1 VPAKEAYAKF
11 LGHVLAR
18 TAGEPL
24 PSREALAKG
33 QYPRFP
39 TVDALNAAFY
49 RNARG

>member
-18 TAGEPL
+18 TAGTPL

-33 QYPRFP
+33 EYPRFP